1 MDGGDRACS
10 WCEFA
15 SAIFYRAEA
24 RAWAVAKQVAAI
36 ATADYPSATQR
47 PAYKVLNSDK
57 FTYAAGISAS
67 DWRAG
72 IDPSLAALNHPL

>member
-15 SAIFYRAEA
+15 SAIFCRAEA

-36 ATADYPSATQR
+36 ATADYLSATQR
-47 PAYKVLNSDK
+47 AAYKVLNGGK
-57 FTYAAGISAS
+57 FTHAAGISAS